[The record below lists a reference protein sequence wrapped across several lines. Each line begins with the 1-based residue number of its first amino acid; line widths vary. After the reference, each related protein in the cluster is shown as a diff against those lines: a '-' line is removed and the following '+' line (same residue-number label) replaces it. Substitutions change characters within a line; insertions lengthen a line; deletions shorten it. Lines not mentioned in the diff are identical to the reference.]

1 MSTLIEWLKL
11 RENKYIE
18 PRDLDGYLAAHPELK
33 STVDTPDAA
42 GITPLMFVAG
52 QGEGDKANILISRYG
67 AKKSKAALD
76 AYNAFVLENPD
87 ENDAETQAWMRK
99 MIGGRR
105 KKTKNQTRKG
115 RRVPNRTRKNTRKRA
130 F

>member
-1 MSTLIEWLKL
+1 MATTLIEWLKQPKN
-11 RENKYIE
+11 RNIE
-18 PRDLDGYLAAHPELK
+18 PRDLDAYLSAHPELK

-42 GITPLMFVAG
+42 GVTPLVFVAG

-67 AKKSKAALD
+67 AKKSAAALA
-76 AYNAFVLENPD
+76 AYNAFVTENPD
-87 ENDAETQAWMRK
+87 ENDEETQAWMRK

-105 KKTKNQTRKG
+105 RKQKTVRRRRRTTRQ
-115 RRVPNRTRKNTRKRA
+115 RM

>member
-11 RENKYIE
+11 PKNRWIE
-18 PRDLDGYLAAHPELK
+18 PRDLDAYLSAHPELK
-33 STVDTPDAA
+33 ATVDTPDVT
-42 GITPLMFVAG
+42 GVTPLMFVAG
-52 QGEGDKANILISRYG
+52 QGQGDMANILISRHG

-76 AYNAFVLENPD
+76 AYNSYVTANPD

-99 MIGGRR
+99 MIGARR
-105 KKTKNQTRKG
+105 RRHTRQANKKTTRRP
-115 RRVPNRTRKNTRKRA
+115 RRHRVTRKRA